1 MVRDWG
7 RLLHVLEDIERE
19 RVIDRLTSIDEAD
32 EDLYCG
38 HLLLAE
44 DAGLIEGLHV
54 RRLEDGSW
62 SYGRD
67 TYPRLT
73 FAGHDMLDALR
84 SSKVWRE
91 VKRTASEL
99 MVPISTELIKH
110 TLTGMLS
117 QQAPKEGGGG
127 SGFGRKSP

>member
-1 MVRDWG
+1 MVRDWEQ
-7 RLLHVLEDIERE
+7 LLHVLEDIERE

-32 EDLYCG
+32 GDLYCG

-54 RRLEDGSW
+54 RRLEDRSW
-62 SYGRD
+62 GYDREA
-67 TYPRLT
+67 YPRLT

-99 MVPISTELIKH
+99 MVPISMELIKH
-110 TLTGMLS
+110 TLTSMLS
-117 QQAPKEGGGG
+117 QQAP
-127 SGFGRKSP
+127 

>member
-1 MVRDWG
+1 MVRDWEQ
-7 RLLHVLEDIERE
+7 LLHVLEDIERE
-19 RVIDRLTSIDEAD
+19 RVIHRLTSIDEAD

-62 SYGRD
+62 GYDREA
-67 TYPRLT
+67 YPRLT

-99 MVPISTELIKH
+99 MVPISMELIKH
-110 TLTGMLS
+110 TLTSMLS
-117 QQAPKEGGGG
+117 QQAP
-127 SGFGRKSP
+127 